1 MCCVLGGVTEDTF
14 IEVNENPSMI
24 YYRLIYNRKWNSP
37 VSVAASIILYKEVL
51 TFEPVDQVLC

>member
-1 MCCVLGGVTEDTF
+1 
-14 IEVNENPSMI
+14 MI

-37 VSVAASIILYKEVL
+37 MSVAASIVMYKEVL